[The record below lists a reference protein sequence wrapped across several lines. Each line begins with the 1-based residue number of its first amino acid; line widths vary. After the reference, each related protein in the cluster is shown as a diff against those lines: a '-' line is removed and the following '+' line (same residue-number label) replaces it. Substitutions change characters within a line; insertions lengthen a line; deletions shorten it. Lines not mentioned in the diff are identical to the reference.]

1 MDNTLLTVFIVVT
14 ALAVLLQAGILVA
27 MFFAMRKTSAKVESL
42 AEEVKTKVLP
52 AAELAQ
58 SMMIEL
64 RPKIVTL
71 VDNVSVST
79 TVLRTQMERV
89 DATLTDIID
98 RTRLQVIRADEF
110 VNHTMD
116 KLEETREAVTRTVV
130 SAPHLRTHA
139 WSHRRPRGI
148 LCPQARP
155 RDCQRSARRNVHLS
169 TPQAT
174 RRFYS

>member
-1 MDNTLLTVFIVVT
+1 MNNLLTIFIVVT
-14 ALAVLLQAGILVA
+14 AAAVLLQAGILFA
-27 MFFAMRKTSAKVESL
+27 MYFAMRKTSAKVESL

-52 AAELAQ
+52 TAELAH
-58 SMMIEL
+58 SMMSEL
-64 RPKIVTL
+64 RPKIITL

-130 SAPHLRTHA
+130 SPVRHISGLMHGVTAGLEAFFSRRRDRTNAPQDEMF
-139 WSHRRPRGI
+139 I
-148 LCPQARP
+148 
-155 RDCQRSARRNVHLS
+155 
-169 TPQAT
+169 
-174 RRFYS
+174 